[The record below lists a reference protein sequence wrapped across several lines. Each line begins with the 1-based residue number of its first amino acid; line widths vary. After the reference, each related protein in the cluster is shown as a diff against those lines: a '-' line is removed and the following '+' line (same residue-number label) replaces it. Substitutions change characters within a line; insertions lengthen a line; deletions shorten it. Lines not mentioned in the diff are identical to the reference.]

1 MYIWSFS
8 WAVPPMH
15 IGRMILVV
23 VMFTIFEAY
32 TKNNIMIE
40 AQLRVDLG

>member
-1 MYIWSFS
+1 
-8 WAVPPMH
+8 
-15 IGRMILVV
+15 MILVV

-40 AQLRVDLG
+40 AQLRVDLGWYFLPGVFLI